1 MVYIGK
7 IRETTRQMSASQHI
21 AIVDDE
27 EQIRAA
33 VGEYLE
39 LHGFQVSLAE
49 SGEALRRIM
58 EDGPAVDLVILDL
71 NMPGEDGLS
80 IARYLR
86 EHFSIGIVILTAA
99 GQTLDRII
107 GLEIG
112 ADDYMGKPFDLR
124 ELLARVKSVLRRV
137 EATSPAAG
145 NGAGKDEMKVGRL
158 TLNTAAHKLFDENGK
173 EVQLTGMEYDLLHT
187 FADNANRVLN
197 RDQLLDL
204 SHSQNNDP
212 FDRSIDVR
220 ISRLRRKIET
230 DPSKPRILKTVR
242 GAGYMF
248 VPGADR

>member
-1 MVYIGK
+1 
-7 IRETTRQMSASQHI
+7 MSDTPHI
-21 AIVDDE
+21 AVVDDE
-27 EQIRAA
+27 AEIREA

-39 LHGFQVSLAE
+39 LHGFDVSLADG
-49 SGEALRRIM
+49 GEALRAIM
-58 EDGPAVDLVILDL
+58 AEDKPVNLAILDL
-71 NMPGEDGLS
+71 NMPGEDGLT

-86 EHFSIGIVILTAA
+86 EHSDIGIIILTAA

-137 EATSPAAG
+137 ATAASG
-145 NGAGKDEMKVGRL
+145 TRGESGEDELSFGRL
-158 TLNTAAHKLFDENGK
+158 TLNTAMHKLFDENDE
-173 EVQLTGMEYDLLHT
+173 EVQLTSMEYDLLLV
-187 FADNANRVLN
+187 FANYANRVLN

-204 SHSQNNDP
+204 SHSQNSDP

-220 ISRLRRKIET
+220 IARLRRKIEK
-230 DPSKPRILKTVR
+230 DPSKPQILKTIR

-248 VPGADR
+248 VPDAEG

>member
-1 MVYIGK
+1 
-7 IRETTRQMSASQHI
+7 MSDTPHI
-21 AIVDDE
+21 AVVDDE
-27 EQIRAA
+27 AEIREA

-39 LHGFQVSLAE
+39 LHGFDVSLADG
-49 SGEALRRIM
+49 GEALRAIM
-58 EDGPAVDLVILDL
+58 AEDRPVDLAILDL
-71 NMPGEDGLS
+71 NMPGEDGLT

-86 EHFSIGIVILTAA
+86 EHSDIGIIILTAA

-137 EATSPAAG
+137 ATAASG
-145 NGAGKDEMKVGRL
+145 TRDESGEDELNFGHL
-158 TLNTAAHKLFDENGK
+158 TLNTAMHKLFDENDD
-173 EVQLTGMEYDLLHT
+173 EVQLTSMEYDLLLV
-187 FADNANRVLN
+187 FANNANRVLN

-220 ISRLRRKIET
+220 IARLRRKIEK
-230 DPSKPRILKTVR
+230 DPSKPRILKTIR

-248 VPGADR
+248 VPDA